1 MDGAW
6 APRENPPMLL
16 PGAPAALVLA
26 LVAGLGLALGSVK
39 VRGVGL
45 TTAGVLFVGLLLGH
59 LGVAVEGEVLEFARD
74 FGLILF
80 VTSIGL
86 QVGPGFVSSL
96 RRSGMTL
103 NLLAASVVLLG
114 VGLAA
119 AAHLLLDVE
128 LPAVVGILSGAT
140 TNTPS
145 LAAAQQALK
154 EVATDAAS
162 LARGATVPPLG
173 YAVAYP
179 FGVAGIIL
187 AILVLKV
194 AFRVS
199 MPLEEKLLERT
210 RRSEAPPLH
219 RANLEVTNA
228 NLDGLLL
235 EKLPIADR
243 AGLVVSRVYHGGEL
257 LVPTHETRLAVG
269 DVLLAVGPKKDLDDL
284 RLLVGRESDLDLR
297 SLPTPI
303 TSKRLIV
310 TRKEVVGKT
319 LGELNFAA
327 RFGVRITRVSR
338 SELEMAAFPGF
349 ELRTGDAILAV
360 GGPEEIRKVAAELG
374 DSPRDLNYPHLVP
387 VFLTIA
393 LGVAVGL
400 FPFHLQGMPAPV
412 KLGLAGGPLLVAIVL
427 SRIGRIGPVV
437 FWLPISAN
445 FMLREIGIAL
455 FLAAVG
461 LRSGAGFVET
471 LVKGPGLTWMAIGA
485 AITIVPMLVV
495 GAVGRFVFRV
505 NFLTLTGVM
514 AGSMTDP
521 PALAFANG
529 LAGSDAPTL
538 GYVAVY
544 PLTMILRI
552 VSAELLVLLL
562 AR

>member
-1 MDGAW
+1 M
-6 APRENPPMLL
+6 PF

-45 TTAGVLFVGLLLGH
+45 STAGVLFVGLLLGH
-59 LGVAVEGEVLEFARD
+59 LGVAVEPEVLEFVRD

-86 QVGPGFVSSL
+86 QVGPGFVASL
-96 RRSGMTL
+96 RRSGLTL
-103 NLLAASVVLLG
+103 NLLAAAVVLSG

-119 AAHLLLDVE
+119 AAHLVLGIE

-145 LAAAQQALK
+145 LAAAQQALQ
-154 EVATDAAS
+154 EVARDAA
-162 LARGATVPPLG
+162 AAAQAATIPPLG

-179 FGVAGIIL
+179 FGVAGVIL
-187 AILVLKV
+187 AMLALKL

-199 MPLEEKLLERT
+199 TPVEEKLLQ
-210 RRSEAPPLH
+210 RSLRSVAPPLH
-219 RANLEVTNA
+219 RANLEVTNP

-235 EKLPIADR
+235 EKLPFTDR
-243 AGLVVSRVYHGGEL
+243 PGLVVSRVHHDGAL
-257 LVPTHETRLAVG
+257 LVPGPETRLAVG
-269 DVLLAVGPKKDLDDL
+269 DVLLAVGRRKDLDDL
-284 RLLVGRESDLDLR
+284 RLLVGKESDLDLT

-310 TRKEVVGKT
+310 TRKEVVGRT
-319 LGELNFAA
+319 LGELGFAA

-338 SELEMAAFPGF
+338 AELEMGAFPGF
-349 ELRTGDAILAV
+349 ELRTGDALLAV
-360 GGPEEIRKVAAELG
+360 GAPEDIRKAAAEVG

-400 FPFHLQGMPAPV
+400 FPIHLHGMPAPV
-412 KLGLAGGPLLVAIVL
+412 KLGLAGGPLLVAILL
-427 SRIGRIGPVV
+427 SRVGRVGPLV

-471 LVKGPGLTWMAIGA
+471 LVNGPGLTWMAIGA
-485 AITIVPMLVV
+485 VITLVPILLV
-495 GAVGRFVFRV
+495 GAIARAVFRV
-505 NFLTLTGVM
+505 NFLTLTGVI

-552 VSAELLVLLL
+552 VSVEVLVLLL

>member
-1 MDGAW
+1 MAFS
-6 APRENPPMLL
+6 AV
-16 PGAPAALVLA
+16 PAALVLA

-45 TTAGVLFVGLLLGH
+45 TTAGVLFVGLLFGH
-59 LGVAVEGEVLEFARD
+59 LGVTVEPAVLEFARD

-96 RRSGMTL
+96 RRSGLRL
-103 NLLAASVVLLG
+103 NLLAGAVVLSG
-114 VGLAA
+114 VALAA
-119 AAHLLLDVE
+119 AAHLALGIE

-145 LAAAQQALK
+145 LAAAQQALR
-154 EVATDAAS
+154 EVATDPAAV
-162 LARGATVPPLG
+162 ARAATLPPLG

-187 AILVLKV
+187 AMVLLKV

-199 MPLEEKLLERT
+199 TPVEEKLLARSL
-210 RRSEAPPLH
+210 RSEAPALH
-219 RANLEVTNA
+219 RATLEVTNA

-235 EKLPIADR
+235 EKLPFTDR
-243 AGLVVSRVYHGGEL
+243 PGLVISRVFHAGEL
-257 LVPTHETRLAVG
+257 LVPGPGTRLAVG
-269 DVLLAVGPKKDLDDL
+269 DVLLAVGSRKDLDDL
-284 RLLVGRESDLDLR
+284 RLLVGKESDLDLR

-310 TRKEVVGKT
+310 TRKEVVGRT
-319 LGELNFAA
+319 LGELDFAA

-338 SELEMAAFPGF
+338 AELEMGAFPAF
-349 ELRTGDAILAV
+349 ELRTGDALLAV
-360 GGPEEIRKVAAELG
+360 GAPEDIRKAAAEVG

-387 VFLTIA
+387 VFLSIA

-400 FPFHLQGMPAPV
+400 FPIHLHGMPAPV
-412 KLGLAGGPLLVAIVL
+412 KLGLAGGPLLVAILL
-427 SRIGRIGPVV
+427 SRLGRVGPLV

-471 LVKGPGLTWMAIGA
+471 LVKGPGLTWMAVGA
-485 AITIVPMLVV
+485 VVTLVPVLVV
-495 GAVGRFVFRV
+495 GAVARAAFRV
-505 NFLTLTGVM
+505 NFLTLTGVL

-538 GYVAVY
+538 GYVSVY

-552 VSAELLVLLL
+552 VSAEVLVLLL

>member
-1 MDGAW
+1 M
-6 APRENPPMLL
+6 PF

-39 VRGVGL
+39 FRGVGL
-45 TTAGVLFVGLLLGH
+45 STAGVLFVGLLLGH
-59 LGVAVEGEVLEFARD
+59 LGVAVEAEVLEFVRD

-86 QVGPGFVSSL
+86 QVGPGFVASL
-96 RRSGMTL
+96 RRSGLKL
-103 NLLAASVVLLG
+103 NSLAAAVVLSG

-119 AAHLLLDVE
+119 AAHLVLGIE

-145 LAAAQQALK
+145 LAAAQQALQ
-154 EVATDAAS
+154 EVAGDAAAA
-162 LARGATVPPLG
+162 ARAATIPPLG

-179 FGVAGIIL
+179 FGVAGVIL
-187 AILVLKV
+187 AMVALKL
-194 AFRVS
+194 AYRVS
-199 MPLEEKLLERT
+199 IPVEEKLLQRSL
-210 RRSEAPPLH
+210 RSEAPPLH
-219 RANLEVTNA
+219 RANLEVTNP

-235 EKLPIADR
+235 EKLPFTDR
-243 AGLVVSRVYHGGEL
+243 PGLVVSRVHHDGAL
-257 LVPTHETRLAVG
+257 LVPGPGTRLSVG
-269 DVLLAVGPKKDLDDL
+269 DVLLAVGPRRDLDDL
-284 RLLVGRESDLDLR
+284 KLLVGKESDLDLT

-310 TRKEVVGKT
+310 TRKEVVGRT
-319 LGELNFAA
+319 LGELGFAA

-338 SELEMAAFPGF
+338 AELEMGAFPGF
-349 ELRTGDAILAV
+349 ELRTGDALLAV
-360 GGPEEIRKVAAELG
+360 GAPEDIRKAAAEVG

-400 FPFHLQGMPAPV
+400 FPIHLHGMPAPV
-412 KLGLAGGPLLVAIVL
+412 KLGLAGGPLLVAILL
-427 SRIGRIGPVV
+427 SRVGRVGPLV

-471 LVKGPGLTWMAIGA
+471 LVKGPGLTWMALGA
-485 AITIVPMLVV
+485 AITLVPILLV
-495 GAVGRFVFRV
+495 GAVARLVFRV
-505 NFLTLTGVM
+505 NFLTLTGVI

-552 VSAELLVLLL
+552 VSVELLVLLL

>member
-1 MDGAW
+1 M
-6 APRENPPMLL
+6 PF

-39 VRGVGL
+39 FRGVGL
-45 TTAGVLFVGLLLGH
+45 STAGVLFVGLLLGH
-59 LGVAVEGEVLEFARD
+59 LGVAVEAEVLEFVRD

-86 QVGPGFVSSL
+86 QVGPGFVASL
-96 RRSGMTL
+96 RRSGLKL
-103 NLLAASVVLLG
+103 NSLAAAVVLSG

-119 AAHLLLDVE
+119 AAHLVLGIE

-145 LAAAQQALK
+145 LAAAQQALQ
-154 EVATDAAS
+154 EVAGDAAAA
-162 LARGATVPPLG
+162 ARAATIPPLG

-179 FGVAGIIL
+179 FGVAGVIL
-187 AILVLKV
+187 AMVALKL

-199 MPLEEKLLERT
+199 IPVEEKLLQRSL
-210 RRSEAPPLH
+210 RSEAPPLH
-219 RANLEVTNA
+219 RANLEVTNP

-235 EKLPIADR
+235 EKLPFTDR
-243 AGLVVSRVYHGGEL
+243 PGLVVSRVHHDGAL
-257 LVPTHETRLAVG
+257 LVPGPGTRLSVG
-269 DVLLAVGPKKDLDDL
+269 DVLLAVGPRRDLDDL
-284 RLLVGRESDLDLR
+284 KLLVGKESDLDLT

-310 TRKEVVGKT
+310 TRKEVVGRT
-319 LGELNFAA
+319 LGELGFAA

-338 SELEMAAFPGF
+338 AELEMGAFPGF
-349 ELRTGDAILAV
+349 ELRTGDALLAV
-360 GGPEEIRKVAAELG
+360 GAPEDIRKAAAEVG

-400 FPFHLQGMPAPV
+400 FPIHLHGMPAPV
-412 KLGLAGGPLLVAIVL
+412 KLGLAGGPLLVAILL
-427 SRIGRIGPVV
+427 SRVGRVGPLV

-471 LVKGPGLTWMAIGA
+471 LVKGPGLTWMALGA
-485 AITIVPMLVV
+485 AITLVPILLV
-495 GAVGRFVFRV
+495 GAVARLVFRV
-505 NFLTLTGVM
+505 NFLTLTGVI

-552 VSAELLVLLL
+552 VSVELLVLLL

>member
-1 MDGAW
+1 MV
-6 APRENPPMLL
+6 L
-16 PGAPAALVLA
+16 PGVPAAFVLA

-39 VRGVGL
+39 LRGVGL
-45 TTAGVLFVGLLLGH
+45 STAGVLFVGLLVGH
-59 LGVAVEGEVLEFARD
+59 LGVEVEPAVLEFVRD

-86 QVGPGFVSSL
+86 QVGPGFVASL
-96 RRSGMTL
+96 RRSGLKL
-103 NLLAASVVLLG
+103 NLLAASVVLSG
-114 VGLAA
+114 VALAA
-119 AAHLLLDVE
+119 VAHLVLGVE

-145 LAAAQQALK
+145 LAAAQQALR
-154 EVATDAAS
+154 EVAGDAAAV
-162 LARGATVPPLG
+162 ARAATVPPLG
-173 YAVAYP
+173 YAVSYP
-179 FGVAGIIL
+179 FGVAGVIL
-187 AILVLKV
+187 AMLALKL

-199 MPLEEKLLERT
+199 LPVEEKLLQRSL
-210 RRSEAPPLH
+210 RSEAPPLH
-219 RANLEVTNA
+219 RANLEVTNP

-235 EKLPIADR
+235 ERLPFADR
-243 AGLVVSRVYHGGEL
+243 TGLVVSRVHHDGV
-257 LVPTHETRLAVG
+257 LVVPGPDTRLALG
-269 DVLLAVGPKKDLDDL
+269 DVLLAVGPRKDLDDL
-284 RLLVGRESDLDLR
+284 KLLVGRESDLDLT

-310 TRKEVVGKT
+310 TRKEIVGRT
-319 LGELNFAA
+319 LGELGLAP

-338 SELEMAAFPGF
+338 AELEMAAFPGF
-349 ELRTGDAILAV
+349 ELRTGDALLAV
-360 GGPEEIRKVAAELG
+360 GAPEDIRKAAAEVG

-393 LGVAVGL
+393 LGVALGL
-400 FPFHLQGMPAPV
+400 LPIHLQGMPAPV
-412 KLGLAGGPLLVAIVL
+412 KLGLAGGPLLVAILL
-427 SRIGRIGPVV
+427 SRLGRVGPLV

-485 AITIVPMLVV
+485 GITLVPILVV
-495 GAVGRFVFRV
+495 GAIARAAFRI
-505 NFLTLTGVM
+505 NFLTLTGVI

-538 GYVAVY
+538 GYVSVY

-552 VSAELLVLLL
+552 VAAEVLVLLL